1 MKLGMEKDLL
11 LEQKHGKSRV
21 RVARVW
27 RQPGGKETIVEWNVN
42 ISLYSDCIPAYTDGD
57 NSDIVATDS
66 MKNTVY
72 AKAKECVE
80 QLSAEEF
87 GVLLGKHFTSTYPKV
102 TGATINIVEKPWERI
117 LMDGIPHGHGFKLG
131 TEKHTTEI
139 NINKLGEVKVT
150 SGVEGLALLKTTQS
164 GFVGFIRD
172 KYTLLPDT
180 KERMLAT
187 EVSAVWRY
195 SKKPSCYTK
204 AYISVQ
210 KTLVDVLFG
219 SPHEGVYSPSVQN
232 TLYFMAESVLHRFPE
247 IEFIR
252 LSMPNLHFLPV
263 NLPNIVKFDHDV
275 YVPTDEPHGTIEATL
290 TRKKITFS
298 KL

>member
-1 MKLGMEKDLL
+1 MDKNLV

-27 RQPGGKETIVEWNVN
+27 RQPDGKQTIVEWTVN

-72 AKAKECVE
+72 AKAKECSE
-80 QLSAEEF
+80 PLSAEEF
-87 GVLLGKHFTSTYPKV
+87 GILLGKHFTAIYPKV
-102 TGATINIVEKPWERI
+102 TSATIKIVEKPWERI
-117 LMDGIPHGHGFKLG
+117 SINGIPHEHGFKLG

-139 NINKLGEVKVT
+139 NINKHGEANVT

-172 KYTLLPDT
+172 KYTVLPET
-180 KERMLAT
+180 KERILAT
-187 EVSAVWRY
+187 EISAVWRY

-210 KTLVDVLFG
+210 ELLVDVFFG

-232 TLYFMAESVLHRFPE
+232 TLYLMAKAVLHRFPE
-247 IEFIR
+247 IESVH

-263 NLPNIVKFDHDV
+263 NLPSIVKFDHDV
-275 YVPTDEPHGTIEATL
+275 YLPTDEPHGTIEASL
-290 TRKKITFS
+290 TRKKLSTFS

>member
-1 MKLGMEKDLL
+1 MEKNLL

-27 RQPGGKETIVEWNVN
+27 RQPDGTQIFVEWTVN

-72 AKAKECVE
+72 AKAKECLE

-87 GVLLGKHFTSTYPKV
+87 GILLGKHFTSTYPKV
-102 TGATINIVEKPWERI
+102 TSATIKIVEKPWERI
-117 LMDGIPHGHGFKLG
+117 LINGTPHEHGFKLG

-139 NINKLGEVKVT
+139 NINKCGEVHVT

-172 KYTLLPDT
+172 RYTLLPET
-180 KERMLAT
+180 KERILAT
-187 EVSAVWRY
+187 EISAVWRY
-195 SKKPSCYTK
+195 SKKPSCYTT
-204 AYISVQ
+204 AYISVR
-210 KTLVDVLFG
+210 KLLVDVFFG

-232 TLYFMAESVLHRFPE
+232 TLYFMAKAVLHRFPE
-247 IEFIR
+247 IESIR

-275 YVPTDEPHGTIEATL
+275 YLPTDEPHGTIEASL
-290 TRKKITFS
+290 TRKNLSTFS